1 MTNHIE
7 IPIQLP
13 SLNEYTYACRSH
25 WSTGRKFKADIE
37 RAICAYIN
45 KAIADGKCRK
55 VTAPCEICLVW
66 KERTKRRDAD
76 NIQSSAKF
84 ILDALKSCGV
94 IKDDSR
100 RYVTQVYHKIVD
112 ADADGVDVILKEA

>member
-1 MTNHIE
+1 MCLHK
-7 IPIQLP
+7 QG
-13 SLNEYTYACRSH
+13 YCRRQVPQGDSAV
-25 WSTGRKFKADIE
+25 R
-37 RAICAYIN
+37 
-45 KAIADGKCRK
+45 
-55 VTAPCEICLVW
+55 